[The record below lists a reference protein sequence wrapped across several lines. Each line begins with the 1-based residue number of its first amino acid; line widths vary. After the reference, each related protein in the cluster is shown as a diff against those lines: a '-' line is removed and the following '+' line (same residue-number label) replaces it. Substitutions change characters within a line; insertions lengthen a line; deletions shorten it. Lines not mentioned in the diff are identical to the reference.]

1 MSADIP
7 TEVYVAFLDRT
18 FELHWDY
25 HAMLMT
31 GIWFVLVPI
40 GVIAVRFFK
49 PKPTTYGIEKE
60 TGRLDAKLRWWTI
73 HYVILYVAIALAL
86 LGMATATLANGG
98 FSGSVH
104 AIFGFGTMLFGCLQ
118 IVSAW
123 FRGSHGGKHGAD
135 SDPDDPSTWRGDHFD
150 MTPRR
155 RWFEAYHKTCGYLAI
170 VLALGAVASGLQRFW
185 VPQIAIALVLI
196 LVVLPLAYVLLEGK
210 GYRQDTYRSVYGKHP
225 DNPHNKARED
235 L

>member
-1 MSADIP
+1 MSPDIP

-31 GIWFVLVPI
+31 GVWFLLVPI

-60 TGRLDAKLRWWTI
+60 TGRLNAKLRWWTI
-73 HYVILYVAIALAL
+73 HYVILYMAIGLAL
-86 LGMATATLANGG
+86 VGMATATLASGG
-98 FSGSVH
+98 FSGSMH
-104 AIFGFGTMLFGCLQ
+104 AIFGFGTILFGCLQ
-118 IVSAW
+118 IFSAW
-123 FRGSHGGKHGAD
+123 LRGSHGGKHGAD

-155 RWFEAYHKTCGYLAI
+155 RWFEAYHKSTGYFTI
-170 VLALGAVASGLQRFW
+170 ILALAAVASGLQQFW
-185 VPQIAIALVLI
+185 VPQIAIAVILLLAASLI
-196 LVVLPLAYVLLEGK
+196 AYVLMEGK
-210 GYRQDTYRSVYGKHP
+210 GYRQDTYRSVYGNHA
-225 DNPHNKARED
+225 DNPYNRYREG

>member
-1 MSADIP
+1 MSPDIP

-31 GIWFVLVPI
+31 GVWFLLVPI

-60 TGRLDAKLRWWTI
+60 TGRLDSKLRWWTI
-73 HYVILYVAIALAL
+73 HYVILYTAIGLAL
-86 LGMATATLANGG
+86 VGMATATLASGG

-104 AIFGFGTMLFGCLQ
+104 AIFGYGTILFGCLQ
-118 IVSAW
+118 IFSAW
-123 FRGSHGGKHGAD
+123 LRGSHGGKHGAD

-155 RWFEAYHKTCGYLAI
+155 RWFEAYHKSTGYFTI
-170 VLALGAVASGLQRFW
+170 ILALAAVASGLQQFW
-185 VPQIAIALVLI
+185 VPQIAIAVILLLAASLI
-196 LVVLPLAYVLLEGK
+196 AYVLMEGK
-210 GYRQDTYRSVYGKHP
+210 GYRQDTYRSVYGNHP
-225 DNPHNKARED
+225 DNPYNKYREG